1 MKRVNIMAKHKIF
14 SKDTLNQASIKDQ
27 IKSPN
32 AVRKVKILSVIEIM
46 ATIGDGTH
54 DNPRRV
60 VVQYWDFKGNLL
72 AINDPINDVQFV

>member
-1 MKRVNIMAKHKIF
+1 MKKHKIF
-14 SKDTLNQASIKDQ
+14 SKDVLNQVLIKDQ
-27 IKSPN
+27 SKNSN
-32 AVRKVKILSVIEIM
+32 VVRKVKILSVIEIM

-72 AINDPINDVQFV
+72 AINDPVNDVQFV

>member
-1 MKRVNIMAKHKIF
+1 MKKHKIL
-14 SKDTLNQASIKDQ
+14 SKDVLNQVLIKDQ
-27 IKSPN
+27 SKNPN

>member
-1 MKRVNIMAKHKIF
+1 MKKHKIL
-14 SKDTLNQASIKDQ
+14 SKDVLNQVLIKDQ
-27 IKSPN
+27 SKNSN
-32 AVRKVKILSVIEIM
+32 VVRKVKILSVIEIM
-46 ATIGDGTH
+46 ATIGSGTP

>member
-1 MKRVNIMAKHKIF
+1 MKKHKIL
-14 SKDTLNQASIKDQ
+14 SKDVLNQVLIKDQ
-27 IKSPN
+27 SKNSN
-32 AVRKVKILSVIEIM
+32 VVRKVKILSVIEIM

-72 AINDPINDVQFV
+72 AINDPVNDVQFV

>member
-1 MKRVNIMAKHKIF
+1 MKKHKIL
-14 SKDTLNQASIKDQ
+14 SKDVLNQVLIKDQ
-27 IKSPN
+27 SKNSN
-32 AVRKVKILSVIEIM
+32 VVRKVKILPVIEIM

>member
-1 MKRVNIMAKHKIF
+1 MKKHKIL
-14 SKDTLNQASIKDQ
+14 SKDVLNQVLIKDQ
-27 IKSPN
+27 SKNPN
-32 AVRKVKILSVIEIM
+32 VVRKVKILSVIEIM

>member
-1 MKRVNIMAKHKIF
+1 MTKHKIF
-14 SKDTLNQASIKDQ
+14 SKDVLNQVAMKDQ
-27 IKSPN
+27 SKNPN
-32 AVRKVKILSVIEIM
+32 VVRKVKILSVIEIM

-72 AINDPINDVQFV
+72 AINDPVNDVQFV